1 MPPRRELPFS
11 LERLIAKGDLVGTVL
26 EYPLGQVIFSQ
37 GDASDGIWHLQKGS
51 VKLTVVSPG
60 GKEAIIAILAA
71 GNFFG
76 EGCLAGEQ
84 LRLAT
89 ASAASISTV
98 LRIGQKSFTR
108 LLHQN
113 HECSDYFVR
122 QMLLRNMRI
131 QEDLVDQLF
140 NSTEKRLAR
149 ALLLIAHYGTEG
161 EPSVDI
167 PNFNQ
172 ETLAEM
178 IGTSRARVS
187 FFMNKFRKLGFI
199 EYNGKIKVHKS
210 LLNIVLHE

>member
-1 MPPRRELPFS
+1 MPSRRELPFS
-11 LERLIAKGDLVGTVL
+11 LGRFIVKGELVGTVL
-26 EYPLGQVIFSQ
+26 EYPLAQVIFSQ
-37 GDASDGIWHLQKGS
+37 GDVSDGVWHLQKGR

-60 GKEAIIAILAA
+60 GKEAIVAILTT
-71 GNFFG
+71 GSFFG
-76 EGCLAGEQ
+76 EGCLAGEHI
-84 LRLAT
+84 RLAT
-89 ASAASISTV
+89 ASAVSISTIV
-98 LRIGQKSFTR
+98 RIEQKSFTR
-108 LLHQN
+108 LLHGN

-161 EPSVDI
+161 EPSMDV
-167 PNFNQ
+167 PHLSQ

-210 LLNIVLHE
+210 LLSIVLHE